1 MLLLI
6 SLVTFLFYFK
16 QIWRKHGK
24 NTEDPK
30 RQEQD
35 KTTYME
41 SSKEDVLR
49 KNQLLTFSFT
59 VNSTISTDSCSPFIS
74 CSTSNFAVI
83 LISSDT
89 YIYGVSSAAFLSIG
103 TCLFFTCNK
112 KSSQVANKEQV
123 NEEQQQPIKPT
134 KQCNMLQNIKNET

>member
-1 MLLLI
+1 MEKTPQK
-6 SLVTFLFYFK
+6 V
-16 QIWRKHGK
+16 
-24 NTEDPK
+24 TEDPK

-35 KTTYME
+35 KKMYME

-59 VNSTISTDSCSPFIS
+59 VNSTTSTDSCSPFIS

-89 YIYGVSSAAFLSIG
+89 YIYGVSLAAFLSIG
-103 TCLFFTCNK
+103 TCLFFACNK
-112 KSSQVANKEQV
+112 KSFEVANKGQV